1 MNHLA
6 TRTARLSAWAIRHRL
21 LVLIVVGIITL
32 GFTLVLS
39 GLDIRT
45 RFSDMVPHDHPYV
58 KVHQKYQDSFAASN
72 RVIILVKAREGD
84 IFRQE
89 ILGEIQRITVGLQ
102 QVQGVNPMQITSLAS
117 KKLKRVNASSEGIE
131 TRPLMWPDLP
141 RTAEQMRDLRQAVLN
156 NPLVYGL
163 FVDRDLGSALIQVD
177 FYDHLV
183 DYSTIFPQIQALL
196 DASPVSEQVSLHLVG
211 EPILYGWVSYYLGET
226 VGLAILSLLAM
237 LVLLFVFARTW
248 RGTLLPL
255 VAGVVAAIWALG
267 IGTLLGYNFDPLVI
281 VVAFIITARAF
292 SHSVQMI
299 TRFDDLILHGELDVR
314 KAAERTMRELFRP
327 SMLGLYADAGAIL
340 CVMLTPIPLLH
351 KIAIVGAVWLMSIT
365 VSAVFL
371 TPILLSY
378 IRRPQ
383 GYAHPL
389 KLDGFM
395 RAILSGAKWVVRT
408 RARYWVGPITLVL
421 LAGFMFEATKINVG
435 DASDGSPILW
445 QDSRFNRD
453 SALIN
458 QLYPGSEQMFVVLEG
473 GELDAM
479 KRPEVLDWML
489 RFSRYMERQP
499 EIGGAVSL
507 ADIVID
513 IRRNLYEGN
522 PRYGELG
529 ASSMENGELISF
541 YMQGADP
548 DDLNQFVD
556 VVFNNASVT
565 LFFRD
570 HKGDTLRKATH
581 YANQFIAEN
590 PLEGVEVKLF
600 GGVLGI
606 IAAVNEILLNDQ
618 IEATAL
624 AFLVVV
630 LCCLVVYRSSVSGIF
645 FIIPVLISNV
655 VTFAFMA
662 WQGIGMSISTLPV
675 VALGIGLGVDYAFYI
690 VDSMKEYLEKHPE
703 ADHLDA
709 VLQSLGSAGRG
720 VVLTAFTLAAG
731 VLFWSFSS
739 LRFQA
744 EMGMLIGLWLAVSAL
759 TSLFVMPSLA
769 LVFKPHFIFGA
780 SQSNHAPTEGNLTN
794 LNTSGNEYERV

>member
-1 MNHLA
+1 MNYLQ
-6 TRTARLSAWAIRHRL
+6 TRTARLSAWAIRNRV
-21 LVLIVVGIITL
+21 LVLAVVGLITL
-32 GFTLVLS
+32 GFTLVLTH
-39 GLDIRT
+39 LDIRT

-58 KVHQKYQDSFAASN
+58 EVHQKYQDSFAASN
-72 RVIILVKAREGD
+72 RVTILVKAKEGE
-84 IFRQE
+84 IFQPK
-89 ILGEIQRITVGLQ
+89 ILEEIQRITVDLQ

-131 TRPLMWPDLP
+131 TRPLMWPNLP
-141 RTAEQMRDLRQAVLN
+141 KTDEQMRDLRQAVLN
-156 NPLVYGL
+156 NPMVYGL
-163 FVDRDLGSALIQVD
+163 FVDRELGSALVQVD

-196 DASPVSEQVSLHLVG
+196 DESPVPELVSLHLVG
-211 EPILYGWVSYYLGET
+211 EPILYGWVSHYLNET
-226 VGLAILSLLAM
+226 VGLAVLSLVAM

-255 VAGVVAAIWALG
+255 IAGVVAAIWALG
-267 IGTLLGYNFDPLVI
+267 IGTLLGFNFDPLVI

-299 TRFDDLILHGELDVR
+299 TRFDDLVLEGGQPDTR
-314 KAAERTMRELFRP
+314 KLAEQTMRELFRP

-340 CVMLTPIPLLH
+340 CVILTPIPLLH
-351 KIAIVGAVWLMSIT
+351 KVAIVGAIWVMSIT

-371 TPILLSY
+371 TPVLLSY

-383 GYAHPL
+383 GYAHPFS
-389 KLDGFM
+389 LDGFM
-395 RAILSGAKWVVRT
+395 RAVLEIAKWVVRT
-408 RARYWVGPITLVL
+408 RLRYWVAPIALLTLG
-421 LAGFMFEATKINVG
+421 GFIFEATRINVG

-445 QDSRFNRD
+445 QSSAFNRD

-489 RFSRYMERQP
+489 RFSRYMERQT

-507 ADIVID
+507 ADIVMD

-556 VVFNNASVT
+556 VLFNNASVT

-570 HKGDTLRKATH
+570 HKGDTLRRATH

-590 PLEGVEVKLF
+590 PIEGVEIKLF

-618 IEATAL
+618 IAATAL

-630 LCCLVVYRSSVSGIF
+630 ICCWVVYGSTVSGIF

-703 ADHLDA
+703 AEPIDA

-720 VVLTAFTLAAG
+720 VILTAFTLSAG

-744 EMGMLIGLWLAVSAL
+744 EMGLLIGLWLAVSAW
-759 TSLFVMPSLA
+759 TSLFLMPSLA
-769 LVFKPHFIFGA
+769 LVFKPRFIFGA
-780 SQSNHAPTEGNLTN
+780 SQTNHAPKEGKTTN
-794 LNTSGNEYERV
+794 LNTSGT

>member
-1 MNHLA
+1 MNYLN
-6 TRTARLSAWAIRHRL
+6 TRTARLSAWAIRQRVA
-21 LVLIVVGIITL
+21 VLIVVGIITL
-32 GFTLVLS
+32 GFALVLS

-58 KVHQKYQDSFAASN
+58 KVHQEYQDSFAASN
-72 RVIILVKAREGD
+72 RVTILVKAREGD

-89 ILGEIQRITVGLQ
+89 ILEEIQRITIGLQ

-141 RTAEQMRDLRQAVLN
+141 QTAEQMHDLRQAVLN

-163 FVDRDLGSALIQVD
+163 FVDRELSSALIQVD

-183 DYSTIFPQIQALL
+183 DYSTIFPQIQGLL
-196 DASPVSEQVSLHLVG
+196 DASPVADQVTLHLVG

-226 VGLAILSLLAM
+226 VGISILSLVAM

-248 RGTLLPL
+248 RGTILPL
-255 VAGVVAAIWALG
+255 IAGVVAAIWALG
-267 IGTLLGYNFDPLVI
+267 VGTLLGYNFDPLVI

-299 TRFDDLILHGELDVR
+299 TRFDDLVSNGELDTR
-314 KAAERTMRELFRP
+314 KTAERTMRELFRP

-340 CVMLTPIPLLH
+340 CVIITPIPLLH
-351 KIAIVGAVWLMSIT
+351 KVAIVGAIWLMSIT

-378 IRRPQ
+378 IRHPQ
-383 GYAHPL
+383 GYAHPFR
-389 KLDGFM
+389 LDGFM
-395 RAILSGAKWVVRT
+395 RAILAGAKWVVRT

-421 LAGFMFEATKINVG
+421 LAGFMFEATKLNVG

-445 QDSRFNRD
+445 QDSQFNRD

-590 PLEGVEVKLF
+590 PLEGVEVRLF

-618 IEATAL
+618 VAATAL

-630 LCCLVVYRSSVSGIF
+630 LCCLVVYGSSVSGIF

-690 VDSMKEYLEKHPE
+690 VDSMKEYLEKYPE
-703 ADHLDA
+703 ADHMDA

-731 VLFWSFSS
+731 VLLWSFSS

-769 LVFKPHFIFGA
+769 LVFKPNFIFGA
-780 SQSNHAPTEGNLTN
+780 SHSNHAPKKGNVTN
-794 LNTSGNEYERV
+794 LNTSGTEYERV

>member
-1 MNHLA
+1 MNFV
-6 TRTARLSAWAIRHRL
+6 ARLSMWAIRRRL
-21 LVLIVVGIITL
+21 LVCVVVGLITL
-32 GFTLVLS
+32 GFGLS
-39 GLDIRT
+39 LINLEIRT
-45 RFSDMVPHDHPYV
+45 QFSDMVPHDHPYV

-72 RVIILVKAREGD
+72 RVSILVKAKEGD
-84 IFRQE
+84 IFNQE
-89 ILGEIQRITVGLQ
+89 VLGEVRRITIDLQ
-102 QVQGVNPMQITSLAS
+102 QVDGVNPMQITSLAS

-141 RTAEQMRDLRQAVLN
+141 KDAQQMLELRQAVLN

-163 FVDRDLGSALIQVD
+163 YVDRDLGSALIQVD

-183 DYSTIFPQIQALL
+183 DYAKIFPQIEAIL
-196 DASPVSEQVSLHLVG
+196 DASPVKDVVSLHLVG
-211 EPILYGWVSYYLGET
+211 EPILYGWVEHYLGET
-226 VGLAILSLLAM
+226 VAIALLSLAAM
-237 LVLLFVFARTW
+237 LILLFVFSRTW

-255 VAGVVAAIWALG
+255 IAGIVSAIWALG
-267 IGTLLGYNFDPLVI
+267 VGSLLGYNFDPLVI

-292 SHSVQMI
+292 SHSVQLI
-299 TRFDDLILHGELDVR
+299 TRFDDLAVGESIEPR
-314 KAAERTMRELFRP
+314 KAAEQSMRELFRP

-340 CVMLTPIPLLH
+340 CVILTPIPLMH
-351 KIAIVGAVWLMSIT
+351 KVAIIGAIWVMTIA
-365 VSAVFL
+365 VSAVLL
-371 TPILLSY
+371 TPALLSY
-378 IRRPQ
+378 VKRPQ
-383 GYAHPL
+383 GYVHPVN
-389 KLDGFM
+389 LDGFM
-395 RAILSGAKWVVRT
+395 QFFLNGAKWVVRS
-408 RARYWVGPITLVL
+408 RARFWVAPITLL
-421 LAGFMFEATKINVG
+421 LMCGFMFEATRINVG

-445 QDSRFNRD
+445 QDSSFNRD

-458 QLYPGSEQMFVVLEG
+458 RLYPGSEQMFVVLEG
-473 GELDAM
+473 RELDSI
-479 KRPEVLDWML
+479 KTPEVLDWML

-499 EIGGAVSL
+499 EIGGTVSL

-529 ASSMENGELISF
+529 SSSMENGELISF

-548 DDLNQFVD
+548 DDLTQFAD
-556 VVFNNASVT
+556 VQFRNAAIT

-570 HKGDTLRKATH
+570 HKGDTLRNATH
-581 YANQFIAEN
+581 YANQFIRDN
-590 PLEGVEVKLF
+590 PLAGAEAKLV

-606 IAAVNEILLNDQ
+606 IAAVNEILLGDQ
-618 IEATAL
+618 IESIAL

-655 VTFAFMA
+655 VTFAYMA

-690 VDSMKEYLEKHPE
+690 VDSMKEYQEKYPSAEPLE
-703 ADHLDA
+703 A
-709 VLQSLGSAGRG
+709 VLQSLNSAGRG
-720 VVLTAFTLAAG
+720 VLLTALTLAAG
-731 VLFWSFSS
+731 VLLWSFSS

-744 EMGMLIGLWLAVSAL
+744 EMGMLIGIWLLVSAF

-769 LVFKPHFIFGA
+769 LVFEPKFIFEHEHTKDVQIAGRIH
-780 SQSNHAPTEGNLTN
+780 QPEHIRN
-794 LNTSGNEYERV
+794 

>member
-1 MNHLA
+1 MNHL
-6 TRTARLSAWAIRHRL
+6 TTVTARLAAWSIRHRV
-21 LVLIVVGIITL
+21 LVCAVVAVITL
-32 GFTLVLS
+32 GFAASLFK
-39 GLDIRT
+39 LDVRT
-45 RFSDMVPHDHPYV
+45 QFSDMVPTDHPYV
-58 KVHQKYQDSFAASN
+58 TVHQKYQDSFAASN
-72 RVIILVKAREGD
+72 RVTVLVKAKEGT
-84 IFRQE
+84 IFRQN
-89 ILGEIQRITVGLQ
+89 ILEEVRRITYDLQ
-102 QVQGVNPMQITSLAS
+102 KVEGVNPMQITSLAS

-131 TRPLMWPDLP
+131 TQPMMWPKVPTSD
-141 RTAEQMRDLRQAVLN
+141 AEIAELRQAVLN

-163 FVDRDLGSALIQVD
+163 YVDRDLSSALIQVD

-183 DYSTIFPQIQALL
+183 DYSKIFPQIEAILE
-196 DASPVSEQVSLHLVG
+196 ASPVADEVSLHLVG
-211 EPILYGWVSYYLGET
+211 EPILYGWVSHYLGET
-226 VGLAILSLLAM
+226 VGIALLSLGGM
-237 LVLLFVFARTW
+237 LVLLFVFSRTW

-255 VAGVVAAIWALG
+255 IAGLVSAIWALG
-267 IGTLLGYNFDPLVI
+267 VGSLLGYNFDPLVI

-292 SHSVQMI
+292 SHSVQLI
-299 TRFDDLILHGELDVR
+299 TRFDDLVLEGAIDSRL
-314 KAAERTMRELFRP
+314 AAEQTMRELFRP

-340 CVMLTPIPLLH
+340 CVMLTPIPLMH
-351 KIAIVGAVWLMSIT
+351 KVAIIGAIWVMTIT

-371 TPILLSY
+371 TPALLSF
-378 IRRPQ
+378 IKRPQ
-383 GYAHPL
+383 GYVHPL
-389 KLDGFM
+389 NLDGFM
-395 RAILSGAKWVVRT
+395 RVILHCAKWMVRS
-408 RARYWVGPITLVL
+408 RARYLVAPLTLL
-421 LAGFMFEATKINVG
+421 LVAGMMFEATRLTVG

-445 QDSRFNRD
+445 KESSFNQD

-458 QLYPGSEQMFVVLEG
+458 RLYPGSEQMFVVLEG
-473 GELDAM
+473 READAL
-479 KRPEVLDWML
+479 KTPQVLDWMM
-489 RFSRYMERQP
+489 RFSRFMERQP
-499 EIGGAVSL
+499 EIGGAISM
-507 ADIVID
+507 ADIVVD

-522 PRYGELG
+522 PRYRELG
-529 ASSMENGELISF
+529 ATQLENGELISF

-548 DDLNQFVD
+548 DDLAQFSD
-556 VVFNNASVT
+556 VHFRNGAVT

-570 HKGDTLRKATH
+570 HKGDTLRNATH

-590 PLEGVEVKLF
+590 PLDGVDVKMV

-606 IAAVNEILLNDQ
+606 IAAVNEILLSDQ
-618 IEATAL
+618 IEAIAL

-630 LCCLVVYRSSVSGIF
+630 ICCLVVYRSSVSGIF

-703 ADHLDA
+703 AAPLDA

-720 VVLTAFTLAAG
+720 VLLTAFTLAAG

-744 EMGMLIGLWLAVSAL
+744 EMGMLIGLWLMVSAL

-769 LVFKPHFIFGA
+769 LVFKPKFIFEHGQTKDA
-780 SQSNHAPTEGNLTN
+780 QGIGRTHQPDYIGN
-794 LNTSGNEYERV
+794 

>member
-1 MNHLA
+1 MNA
-6 TRTARLSAWAIRHRL
+6 AMNFAARLSLWSIRHRL
-21 LVLIVVGIITL
+21 LVCVVVGLITL
-32 GFTLVLS
+32 GFAASLVN
-39 GLDIRT
+39 LDIRT

-72 RVIILVKAREGD
+72 RVTILVKAKEGD
-84 IFRQE
+84 IFRE
-89 ILGEIQRITVGLQ
+89 DVLGEVRRITYDLQ
-102 QVQGVNPMQITSLAS
+102 QVEGVNPMQITSLAS

-141 RTAEQMRDLRQAVLN
+141 KDAQQMRELRQAVLN

-163 FVDRDLGSALIQVD
+163 YVDRDLSSALIQVD

-183 DYSTIFPQIQALL
+183 DYAKIFPQIEAIL
-196 DASPVSEQVSLHLVG
+196 DASPVKDQVSLHLVG
-211 EPILYGWVSYYLGET
+211 EPILYGWVAHYLGET
-226 VGLAILSLLAM
+226 VGIALLSLAAM
-237 LVLLFVFARTW
+237 LILLFVFSRTW

-255 VAGVVAAIWALG
+255 IAGIVSAIWALG
-267 IGTLLGYNFDPLVI
+267 VGSLLGYNFDPLVI

-292 SHSVQMI
+292 SHSVQLI
-299 TRFDDLILHGELDVR
+299 TRFDDLAVGESIEPR
-314 KAAERTMRELFRP
+314 KAAEQTMRELFRP

-340 CVMLTPIPLLH
+340 CVILTPIPLMH
-351 KIAIVGAVWLMSIT
+351 KVAIIGAIWVMTIA
-365 VSAVFL
+365 VSAVLL
-371 TPILLSY
+371 TPALLSY
-378 IRRPQ
+378 VKRPE
-383 GYAHPL
+383 GYVHPVN
-389 KLDGFM
+389 LDGFM
-395 RAILSGAKWVVRT
+395 QFVLNGAKWMVRS
-408 RARYWVGPITLVL
+408 RARYWVAPVTLL
-421 LAGFMFEATKINVG
+421 LLGGFMFEATRINVG

-445 QDSRFNRD
+445 QDSAFNRD

-458 QLYPGSEQMFVVLEG
+458 RLYPGSEQMFVVLEG
-473 GELDAM
+473 KELDAM
-479 KRPEVLDWML
+479 KTPEVLDWML

-499 EIGGAVSL
+499 EIGGSVSL

-529 ASSMENGELISF
+529 LSRMENGELISF

-548 DDLNQFVD
+548 DDLTQFAD
-556 VVFNNASVT
+556 VQFRNAAVT

-581 YANQFIAEN
+581 YANEFIRDN
-590 PLEGVEVKLF
+590 PLKGAEVKLV

-606 IAAVNEILLNDQ
+606 IAAVNEILLGDQ

-690 VDSMKEYLEKHPE
+690 VDSMKEFLEKHPD
-703 ADHLDA
+703 ADPLDA

-720 VVLTAFTLAAG
+720 VLLTAFTLAAG

-744 EMGMLIGLWLAVSAL
+744 EMGMLIGLWLMVSAL

-769 LVFKPHFIFGA
+769 LVFKPKFIFEHG
-780 SQSNHAPTEGNLTN
+780 QTKDAPICGRIHQPEHIRN
-794 LNTSGNEYERV
+794 

>member
-1 MNHLA
+1 MNA
-6 TRTARLSAWAIRHRL
+6 AMNCVARLSMWAISHRR
-21 LVLIVVGIITL
+21 LVCTVIGLITL
-32 GFTLVLS
+32 GFAVSLMQ
-39 GLDIRT
+39 LDIRT

-72 RVIILVKAREGD
+72 RVTILVKAKEGD
-84 IFRQE
+84 IFRQAV
-89 ILGEIQRITVGLQ
+89 LGEVRRITYDLQ
-102 QVQGVNPMQITSLAS
+102 QVEGVNPMQITSLAS

-141 RTAEQMRDLRQAVLN
+141 RDATQMRELRQAVLN

-163 FVDRDLGSALIQVD
+163 YVDRDLSSALIQVD

-183 DYSTIFPQIQALL
+183 DYAKIFPQIQAIL
-196 DASPVSEQVSLHLVG
+196 DASPVKDQVSLHMVG
-211 EPILYGWVSYYLGET
+211 EPILYGWVAHYLHET
-226 VGLAILSLLAM
+226 VGIALLSLAAM
-237 LVLLFVFARTW
+237 LVLLFVFSRTW

-255 VAGVVAAIWALG
+255 IAGSVSAIWALG
-267 IGTLLGYNFDPLVI
+267 VGSLLGYNFDPLVI

-292 SHSVQMI
+292 SHSVQLI
-299 TRFDDLILHGELDVR
+299 TRFDDLVLGESIEPR
-314 KAAERTMRELFRP
+314 KAAEQTMRELFRP
-327 SMLGLYADAGAIL
+327 SMLGLYADAGAVL
-340 CVMLTPIPLLH
+340 CVILTPIPLMH
-351 KIAIVGAVWLMSIT
+351 KVAIIGAIWVMTIAA
-365 VSAVFL
+365 SAVLL
-371 TPILLSY
+371 TPALLSY
-378 IRRPQ
+378 VKRPQ
-383 GYAHPL
+383 GYVHPL
-389 KLDGFM
+389 NLDGFM
-395 RAILSGAKWVVRT
+395 RVILDAARWLVKS
-408 RARYWVGPITLVL
+408 RARYWVAPLTLVL
-421 LAGFMFEATKINVG
+421 LCGFLIEAARINVG

-445 QDSRFNRD
+445 QNASFNRD

-458 QLYPGSEQMFVVLEG
+458 RLYPGSEQMFVVLEG
-473 GELDAM
+473 KELDAM
-479 KRPEVLDWML
+479 KTPEALDWML

-499 EIGGAVSL
+499 EIGGSVSL

-529 ASSMENGELISF
+529 ASRMENGELISF

-548 DDLNQFVD
+548 DDLTQFSD
-556 VVFNNASVT
+556 VQFHNAAVT

-570 HKGDTLRKATH
+570 HKGDTLRKAIH
-581 YANQFIAEN
+581 YANQFIHDN
-590 PLEGVEVKLF
+590 PLPGVDVRMV

-606 IAAVNEILLNDQ
+606 IAAVNEILLGDQ

-630 LCCLVVYRSSVSGIF
+630 ICCLVVYRSSVSGIF

-690 VDSMKEYLEKHPE
+690 VDSIKEYLEKFPD
-703 ADHLDA
+703 ADPLQA
-709 VLQSLGSAGRG
+709 VLQSIGSAGRG
-720 VVLTAFTLAAG
+720 VLLTAFTLAAG

-744 EMGMLIGLWLAVSAL
+744 EMGMLIGLWLMVSAL

-769 LVFKPHFIFGA
+769 LVFRPKFIFEHDQPKEARFDGHLH
-780 SQSNHAPTEGNLTN
+780 QPEHIGE
-794 LNTSGNEYERV
+794 

>member
-1 MNHLA
+1 MNYFT

-21 LVLIVVGIITL
+21 AVLVVVSIITL
-32 GFTLVLS
+32 GFAMTLS

-45 RFSDMVPHDHPYV
+45 QFSDMVPHDHPYV

-72 RVIILVKAREGD
+72 RVTILVKAKEGD

-89 ILGEIQRITVGLQ
+89 VLGEIQRITVGLQ

-141 RTAEQMRDLRQAVLN
+141 QTAEQMRDLRQAVLN

-163 FVDRDLGSALIQVD
+163 FVDRDLSSALIQVD

-183 DYSTIFPQIQALL
+183 DYSTIFPQIQGLL
-196 DASPVSEQVSLHLVG
+196 DASPVADKVSLHLVG
-211 EPILYGWVSYYLGET
+211 EPILYGWVSHYLDET
-226 VGLAILSLLAM
+226 VSIAVLSLVAM
-237 LVLLFVFARTW
+237 LLLLFVFARTW

-255 VAGVVAAIWALG
+255 IAGVVAAIWALG

-299 TRFDDLILHGELDVR
+299 TRFDDLIHNGELDAR
-314 KAAERTMRELFRP
+314 KASEQTMRELFRP

-340 CVMLTPIPLLH
+340 CVIITPIPLLH
-351 KIAIVGAVWLMSIT
+351 KVAIVGAIWVMSIT

-371 TPILLSY
+371 TPVLLSY

-383 GYAHPL
+383 GYAHPFN
-389 KLDGFM
+389 LDGFM
-395 RAILSGAKWVVRT
+395 RIILSGAKWVVRT
-408 RARYWVGPITLVL
+408 RARYWVGPVTLVL
-421 LAGFMFEATKINVG
+421 LAGFMFEATKVNVG

-445 QDSRFNRD
+445 QNSQFNRD

-590 PLEGVEVKLF
+590 PLEGVEIKLF

-618 IEATAL
+618 IAATAL

-690 VDSMKEYLEKHPE
+690 VDSMKEYLEKYPE

-769 LVFKPHFIFGA
+769 LVFKPSFIFGA
-780 SQSNHAPTEGNLTN
+780 SQSNHAPSEGNLTN